1 MPNKKSLLAINQ
13 LNKNWYVFHSLLR
26 AWIAEENKEPYR
38 PTLFIVMDAASQFI
52 LNYELL
58 EEPPTIEKSL
68 EIIFSTIT
76 NPKAER
82 APSHRPKTIKFEDRQ
97 LMENISAQLAEIGI
111 ATRYAS
117 NRKMSGAIIR
127 DFESHTGEG
136 QIHISGLS
144 AKPGIT
150 PQVLH
155 NFYEAAADFFR
166 AAPWVYLSDNNPLVI
181 NISPHE
187 PYYVNIMGQAGM
199 EYGMIVFKNRE
210 ALEAFRQSAYH
221 DRPDIPATGWHSL
234 DFEEKYDIPFDDLDE
249 LELHG
254 YEIAAPNAYPM
265 PMSYF
270 GKGRVDRPPREMIYW
285 YQAAMQAITRF
296 VNIYFKSPPSDP
308 IEETS
313 FNFKVDYGDRSIDAE
328 IGYPVAGIARTGY
341 APPVGFGSPMEMV
354 DFGGP
359 GHDDLQLRRAQQFIR
374 QAWEEDD
381 PQERVALARKA
392 LSVSKYCV
400 DAYVLL
406 GDDFALSNQE
416 RLTFYQ
422 QGVEAGEKFLGS
434 TYFKENE
441 GHFWGYIETRPY
453 MRALSGVSYCL
464 WVLGERE
471 KAIETL
477 RRMIR
482 LNPGDNQ
489 GIRYFLLHTLLE
501 EGSYKEAG
509 SLIKQFK
516 EIEDATWLFTKA
528 LLKFKESRASTA
540 ADKLLKAALNYNPYV
555 KEYLTGAKRIP
566 NSLPPSHGFG
576 DESEALD
583 YVDQHLNHWRRVN
596 GAVDWLTQLEVD

>member
-1 MPNKKSLLAINQ
+1 MQNKNNLSAVPQSN
-13 LNKNWYVFHSLLR
+13 NNWYVFHSLLR

-52 LNYELL
+52 LNFELL

-68 EIIFSTIT
+68 EVIFSTIT

-82 APSHRPKTIKFEDRQ
+82 APSHRPKTIKFEDKQ

-111 ATRYAS
+111 TTRYAP

-136 QIHISGLS
+136 HIDISGLS

-155 NFYEAAADFFR
+155 NFYKAAAEFFR
-166 AAPWVYLSDNNPLVI
+166 AAPWVYLSDNNPLMI

-199 EYGMIVFKNRE
+199 EYGMIVFKTRE

-221 DRPDIPATGWHSL
+221 DHPDIPATGWHAL
-234 DFEEKYDIPFDDLDE
+234 DFEEKYGIPFDDLDE
-249 LELHG
+249 LELHD
-254 YEIAAPNAYPM
+254 YEIASPNAYPM
-265 PMSYF
+265 PISYF
-270 GKGRVDRPPREMIYW
+270 VKGRVDRPPREMIYW

-296 VNIYFKSPPSDP
+296 VDIYFKSPPSAL

-313 FNFKVDYGDRSIDAE
+313 FIFDVAYGNSSIEAE
-328 IGYPVAGIARTGY
+328 IGYPVPGIARTGY

-359 GHDDLQLRRAQQFIR
+359 GHDDLQLRRAQEFIQ
-374 QAWEEDD
+374 QAWEEDN
-381 PQERVALARKA
+381 PQERVMLAQKA
-392 LSVSKYCV
+392 LSISKYCV

-406 GDDFALSNQE
+406 GDDFALDNHD
-416 RLTFYQ
+416 RLSYYQ

-434 TYFKENE
+434 TYFEENE
-441 GHFWGYIETRPY
+441 GHFWGFIETRPY
-453 MRALSGVSYCL
+453 MRALSGVSNCL
-464 WVLGERE
+464 WILGERK
-471 KAIETL
+471 KAIATL
-477 RRMIR
+477 RRMLR

-501 EGSYKEAG
+501 IGSYEEAG
-509 SLIKQFK
+509 SLIKQFNDA
-516 EIEDATWLFTKA
+516 EDAPWLFTKA
-528 LLKFKESRASTA
+528 LLKFKESGPSAA
-540 ADKLLKAALNYNPYV
+540 ADKLLMTALNYNPYV

-566 NSLPPSHGFG
+566 NFLPPTHGFG
-576 DESEALD
+576 DEPEALD
-583 YVDQHLNHWRRVN
+583 YVDQHLNHWRRVE
-596 GAVDWLTQLEVD
+596 GAVDWLTQLEAD